1 MNPKQ
6 FRKFILLL
14 KHKAVSVFLGNLSFL
29 SHGNRKIYLT
39 IYLRDKDE
47 ELNLPMAVHLPRIT
61 ILPKEIFG
69 LLLWLSL
76 SKLFEFEKKFDQ
88 FDPFAFHYDVAK
100 TNETW

>member
-1 MNPKQ
+1 MNLKQ

-14 KHKAVSVFLGNLSFL
+14 KHN
-29 SHGNRKIYLT
+29 
-39 IYLRDKDE
+39 KDE
-47 ELNLPMAVHLPRIT
+47 ELKLPMDAHLPRIT
-61 ILPKEIFG
+61 ILPKEIFC

>member
-6 FRKFILLL
+6 FRKFII
-14 KHKAVSVFLGNLSFL
+14 AIGTRSG

-47 ELNLPMAVHLPRIT
+47 ELKLPMDAHLPRIT

>member
-1 MNPKQ
+1 MNLKQ

-14 KHKAVSVFLGNLSFL
+14 KHN
-29 SHGNRKIYLT
+29 
-39 IYLRDKDE
+39 KDE
-47 ELNLPMAVHLPRIT
+47 ELKLPMDAHLPRIT

-76 SKLFEFEKKFDQ
+76 SKLFEFKKKFDQ

>member
-14 KHKAVSVFLGNLSFL
+14 KHN
-29 SHGNRKIYLT
+29 
-39 IYLRDKDE
+39 KDE
-47 ELNLPMAVHLPRIT
+47 ELKLPMDAHLPRIT
-61 ILPKEIFG
+61 ILPKEIFC

>member
-14 KHKAVSVFLGNLSFL
+14 KHN
-29 SHGNRKIYLT
+29 
-39 IYLRDKDE
+39 KDE
-47 ELNLPMAVHLPRIT
+47 ELKLPMDAHLPRIT